1 MELGAWSP
9 ALLIFEKLNQLKIF
23 STLDPYLTPPYTQRA
38 MTSNVLPLFWNLAS
52 SSKDTRLQASA
63 DLVANL
69 ESFQRDFVA
78 GRGDV
83 GSDGEDDEDV
93 DMANGGDEEDEVEA
107 DDDAESGVEVDGSDD
122 EMDGDVDEDAAVLDA
137 TLAKDNAEDVAY
149 TVKRLVRGLASSRE
163 SSRLGFAVALTE
175 VSCRPGYAL
184 LELTRS
190 SCPGY
195 KASRLRKSSPS
206 SSGTRRPTR
215 A

>member
-1 MELGAWSP
+1 
-9 ALLIFEKLNQLKIF
+9 
-23 STLDPYLTPPYTQRA
+23 

-93 DMANGGDEEDEVEA
+93 DMANGDDEEEDEED
-107 DDDAESGVEVDGSDD
+107 DDNESGIEVDGSDD
-122 EMDGDVDEDAAVLDA
+122 EMGGDVDEDAAVLDA

-175 VSCRPGYAL
+175 VSYRPGYAL